1 MPPPGASRMLSPV
14 MAQKQLLQHK
24 INQQM
29 QAVQSAAHPSLPAR
43 PPNPEKYELEEFDV
57 RTLDLDGQ
65 LDAREALR
73 RLIANAPTWVRAAVG
88 FRLLITTKLR
98 WHPPI
103 PKEAFGKFELRPG
116 GRIQDF
122 EISTVCTPTK
132 VIAFVQDNHIY
143 VQFEITTKGLGNST
157 QVKVETHV
165 ASKSKTGAAHL
176 KLVRGV
182 HKKVMTEL
190 MPGLKIVDKNFPS
203 SMPDLQRAGF
213 RQPSKKKL
221 KSQGMLP
228 EQLMERVEKLKEEQ
242 DIPLVEIPQRP
253 SPLAKL
259 FGKK

>member
-1 MPPPGASRMLSPV
+1 MLSDA

-29 QAVQSAAHPSLPAR
+29 QAVQSAAQPSLPAR
-43 PPNPEKYELEEFDV
+43 PPNPDKHDLTEFDV
-57 RTLDLDGQ
+57 RSLEVDGA

-73 RLIANAPTWVRAAVG
+73 RFIANAPTWVRAAIG
-88 FRLLITTKLR
+88 FRLLVTTKLK

-103 PKEAFGKFELRPG
+103 PKEAFGRFELRPG

-143 VQFEITTKGLGNST
+143 AQFEIRAASQGSTTLVT
-157 QVKVETHV
+157 VETHV
-165 ASKSKTGAAHL
+165 ASKSKTGATHL
-176 KLVRGV
+176 KLVKGI
-182 HKKVMTEL
+182 HKKVMSEM
-190 MPGLKIVDKNFPS
+190 MPGLKIADKNFPS

-228 EQLMERVEKLKEEQ
+228 EQLMERVEKLREEQ
-242 DIPLVEIPQRP
+242 DIPLVEIPKQTNP
-253 SPLAKL
+253 FAKL